1 MTVKSNNIFASGWG
15 YTALISATMQTRG
28 LPGQSGDADLPVQE
42 SQPLDEKQLR
52 KWLCTVLDASSFA

>member
-1 MTVKSNNIFASGWG
+1 
-15 YTALISATMQTRG
+15 MQTRG